1 MFLEVTFGGI
11 FLTEKKKTSD
21 CLPKNEKEVIKTGA
35 KNHGTSSTYFR
46 EGPI

>member
-35 KNHGTSSTYFR
+35 KKSWNVVDLF
-46 EGPI
+46 